1 MAPRTK
7 VIDSSTPQSSPS
19 KISSTKVMKKERS
32 RKTKTSTPVHVRSP
46 KKLPPSEKTDDE
58 STWDEDEFEVEEI
71 RASKVDLGKKF
82 YLIKWVVFDED
93 EKTWE
98 PEENIFGHKLVAKF
112 EEQEKKKSI
121 WQYFLERSVDGKRP
135 GWHNYEAE
143 ASNEVE
149 KAYQAWKLNPIVDIN
164 SVQSGSWH
172 YKVVLYIVPANLFH
186 SSIPSSGF

>member
-71 RASKVDLGKKF
+71 RASKVDL
-82 YLIKWVVFDED
+82 VSD
-93 EKTWE
+93 
-98 PEENIFGHKLVAKF
+98 
-112 EEQEKKKSI
+112 
-121 WQYFLERSVDGKRP
+121 
-135 GWHNYEAE
+135 
-143 ASNEVE
+143 
-149 KAYQAWKLNPIVDIN
+149 
-164 SVQSGSWH
+164 
-172 YKVVLYIVPANLFH
+172 IVPGSVFFFEVFMLQKHKKQSKVISSRILVLLVDEFWKYETMTQVDAANHFQVWELKT
-186 SSIPSSGF
+186 